1 MILEKPPMRRAVRGH
16 EMIPSLEM
24 PNMPAVGTPPRAI
37 SPRIRTDM
45 FRRKDSPGT
54 DNVSDIFHSQILFMA

>member
-1 MILEKPPMRRAVRGH
+1 MVLEKPVIRRTVRGH

-24 PNMPAVGTPPRAI
+24 PNMPAVGTPPRAV

-54 DNVSDIFHSQILFMA
+54 GSSSTNSGMQTK